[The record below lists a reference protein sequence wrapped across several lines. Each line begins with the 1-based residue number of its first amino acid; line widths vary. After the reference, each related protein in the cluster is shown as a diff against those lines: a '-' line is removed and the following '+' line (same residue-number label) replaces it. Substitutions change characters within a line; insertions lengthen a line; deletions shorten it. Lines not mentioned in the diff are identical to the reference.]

1 MASDYYNELG
11 VQRGAADEDVKRAYK
26 KLAGKLHPDKNP
38 GNAQAEAR
46 FKAVNRAYAV
56 LGDKKKRALYDEF
69 GEEGLRDGFRPDIAR
84 AYRGRSG
91 GANGG
96 AFAFEDLVGAAG
108 RGGLGDLMGDL
119 FGGGRGKGRR
129 RASVKGADIASEV
142 AVDFVAAIRGTT
154 IDLKLQNQAEPV
166 KVRIPPGA
174 ADGDRVR
181 VSGHGAQGAMGGPPG
196 DLIIRVAVRPHPHFE
211 REGLDL
217 YLDLPISAGEAYH
230 GAKVPVPTPDG
241 PVNLKVPKPTQSGQV
256 LRIKGRGVK
265 RKDKQGDLYVRFLIR
280 IPTTESAALQKAI
293 EVLASETGDDLRA
306 TIEF

>member
-11 VQRGAADEDVKRAYK
+11 VQRGAADEDVKRADK

-38 GNAQAEAR
+38 GNSQAEGR
-46 FKAVNRAYAV
+46 FKSVNRAYAI

-91 GANGG
+91 GTNG
-96 AFAFEDLVGAAG
+96 AFAFEDLIGSAG

-119 FGGGRGKGRR
+119 FGGARSRGRK

-154 IDLKLQNQAEPV
+154 IDLKLQNQSEPV
-166 KVRIPPGA
+166 KVRIPAGA

-181 VSGHGAQGAMGGPPG
+181 VAGHGAPGAVGGPPG
-196 DLIIRVAVRPHPHFE
+196 DLIIRVAVRPHAHFE

-217 YLDLPISAGEAYH
+217 HLNVIFNY
-230 GAKVPVPTPDG
+230 GAKI
-241 PVNLKVPKPTQSGQV
+241 S
-256 LRIKGRGVK
+256 
-265 RKDKQGDLYVRFLIR
+265 
-280 IPTTESAALQKAI
+280 
-293 EVLASETGDDLRA
+293 RA
-306 TIEF
+306 